1 MMRRMPRRL
10 PGSLPFLFTT
20 FALSVFVVHAP
31 PAGAKERPGAAPE
44 TGQGPDSV
52 LQQLDRAP
60 TQKAA
65 REAPPRPPSSEEAL
79 AASWKH
85 WASLFSSRLQGVRA
99 TKGGNDMATI
109 QQARGQGRKLSAKQA
124 ALVEKLRS
132 MLTPYKALVVS
143 GGVSLGSYQA
153 GFLYYTTFILR
164 RFDEEL
170 RHRGWDGPDVGRFR
184 VVTGA
189 SAGSINGF
197 LSSIAGCRSLGAVPE
212 QSPFYNAWI
221 EVGLRQLREKPSVY
235 DALFDHGALDR
246 PVNDTLALLTNTSG
260 WTSQPC
266 DGIFGVT
273 ATRLDARQIDINDPD
288 AVKDGATPGVT
299 LARQT
304 EKFLLSFD
312 VGGPDARPRFSSYR
326 LAWEDGS
333 PLTASVYPTLGI
345 TPPAKPGDVVVQP
358 EDLATLLR
366 ASAAFPL
373 AFAPVPV
380 PLTVWE
386 ARDDKL
392 IPHVQRPRFLDGGLL
407 DNTPLRLAQK
417 LLLSEG
423 CDLKD
428 GADVDPRGAT
438 VLFLK
443 SGQEGWRRSFPPPT
457 LEENDR
463 LNRAIR
469 EGTLP
474 KADQTVLGE
483 LGGFVGQFIGNA
495 TDMEALEA
503 LELLAADEAFDRPS
517 EDGAPAPAPPPAPA
531 GIAPPQRA
539 CRARRRIVSPE
550 VPARGMPVAGQFL
563 AHFGAFLE
571 RDFRVFDFYQ
581 GVVDAQE
588 HAERHLLLNP
598 AIAPVQSPLFACFR
612 EYRTATE
619 ASQPDADP
627 PALPASCGAVPQ
639 NLRALLRASARVRQS
654 AWATPN
660 QDEFDVFLTALHDEN
675 FHYQTLAHDEPLTA
689 DEVQSALREEMHG
702 ALHQLGR
709 AQGGLLSPNV
719 LAVSVGAK
727 AGADLYRHRSPNYIG
742 IGFSSGIE
750 LSFGVTADAFRSATG
765 RFTLKLVPSLLWT
778 NPDRFSA
785 VDAMGRLSAVDP
797 LRTINVD
804 GAAELRLEIDLRP
817 LGPLQ
822 LEVGLGYAVRD
833 RTEAWATFVPKPWQ
847 QVAWRHGPLASLT
860 FTLAQRIYV
869 TGSIAR
875 WWQPACQV
883 SDVNVGCP
891 DVASAYWGYEPIETT
906 RWPLRLSGGWRSLW

>member
-10 PGSLPFLFTT
+10 QRSLPFLFA
-20 FALSVFVVHAP
+20 FSAFVVHAP

-52 LQQLDRAP
+52 LQQLDRSPA
-60 TQKAA
+60 QKAA
-65 REAPPRPPSSEEAL
+65 PETPPPPPSSEEAL

-85 WASLFSSRLQGVRA
+85 WASLFSSRLQGLHP

-170 RHRGWDGPDVGRFR
+170 RRRGWDGPDVGRFR

-197 LSSIAGCRSLGAVPE
+197 LSSIAGCRALGDVPE
-212 QSPFYNAWI
+212 QSAFYTAWI
-221 EVGLRQLREKPSVY
+221 EVGLRELREKPSVY
-235 DALFDHGALDR
+235 DALFDHGGLDR
-246 PVNDTLALLTNTSG
+246 PVNDTLALLTHASG
-260 WTSQPC
+260 WNPQPC

-312 VGGPDARPRFSSYR
+312 VGGPNATPRFSSYR

-345 TPPAKPGDVVVQP
+345 TPPDNPGAVVVKP

-443 SGQEGWRRSFPPPT
+443 SGQEGWRRSFAPPS

-503 LELLAADEAFDRPS
+503 LELMAADEAFDRPS
-517 EDGAPAPAPPPAPA
+517 EDGTPAPAPPPPAPA
-531 GIAPPQRA
+531 GIAPPPRA

-571 RDFRVFDFYQ
+571 RDFRVFDFYE

-588 HAERHLLLNP
+588 HAEQHLLMNP
-598 AIAPVQSPLFACFR
+598 AIAPVKSPVFACFR
-612 EYRTATE
+612 EYRTLTK
-619 ASQPDADP
+619 ASRPEADP
-627 PALPASCGAVPQ
+627 PALPASCGGVPQ

-660 QDEFDVFLTALHDEN
+660 QDEFVVFLTALHDEN

-689 DEVQSALREEMHG
+689 DEVQSALREELHG

-750 LSFGVTADAFRSATG
+750 LSFGFTADALRSDTG
-765 RFTLKLVPSLLWT
+765 RFTLKVVPSLLWT

-833 RTEAWATFVPKPWQ
+833 RTEAWGTFVPKPWQ

-860 FTLAQRIYV
+860 FTVAQRIYV

-875 WWQPACQV
+875 WWQPACEV
-883 SDVNVGCP
+883 SDVNVGCA